1 MQKSVYTLNTSNT
14 TDTVLMRQ
22 SYNTNKEPIALS
34 QNCKLDEVESIHNLF
49 DNNNKIKKKM
59 SIIRNKKFHNSPPL
73 WS

>member
-34 QNCKLDEVESIHNLF
+34 QNCKLDEAEPIHITYLINI
-49 DNNNKIKKKM
+49 IKL
-59 SIIRNKKFHNSPPL
+59 RRR
-73 WS
+73 